1 MWSESPELKSLGMKI
16 QSLRLVYVAHE
27 TLPKNKKGRRG
38 GGKRGALTQFCVS
51 SLKGDT
57 THSFCKATAIFKKS
71 GKNKGNSEF

>member
-1 MWSESPELKSLGMKI
+1 MKI

-27 TLPKNKKGRRG
+27 TLPKQKGERG
-38 GGKRGALTQFCVS
+38 RRGALTQFCFS

-57 THSFCKATAIFKKS
+57 THSFCKATIIFKKS